1 MKTNMQQNKKLYV
14 LVSDKLTS
22 IYGAVQGGHA
32 VAQYML
38 DNSRK
43 KNKWKNETIVYLKCN
58 IKIIKTKLD
67 IRGLDYSSWYEPDLD
82 NELTAIAIYDDGYIF
97 RNLKLLK

>member
-32 VAQYML
+32 VAQ
-38 DNSRK
+38 
-43 KNKWKNETIVYLKCN
+43 
-58 IKIIKTKLD
+58 D